1 MSATVKNNAKIAAI
15 CNQRIRALKAHG
27 SAKTVI
33 PIRGV
38 SYKTSDL
45 IGIYQ
50 AVLDHQA
57 ALVKSRAQVD
67 ADLAARN
74 EAETKRESIESGLKS
89 WVLNSLGA
97 DSNAAS
103 EFGYSAPKKGTK
115 TADVVAA
122 AVKLGKAT
130 RKARNTLGKKQKLKI
145 KGALDASTVPAAPAV
160 ATPTATG
167 IAPASVAPAQNGGAP
182 SH

>member
-1 MSATVKNNAKIAAI
+1 M
-15 CNQRIRALKAHG
+15 
-27 SAKTVI
+27 
-33 PIRGV
+33 
-38 SYKTSDL
+38 
-45 IGIYQ
+45 
-50 AVLDHQA
+50 
-57 ALVKSRAQVD
+57 D

-103 EFGYSAPKKGTK
+103 EFGDSAPKKGTK

-130 RKARNTLGKKQKLKI
+130 RKARNTLGKKQK
-145 KGALDASTVPAAPAV
+145 ADANPRVPVEDFVELRVV
-160 ATPTATG
+160 A
-167 IAPASVAPAQNGGAP
+167 
-182 SH
+182 